1 MLCHKTLHLFRAGAE
16 WDGHHGAATTR
27 YSQPGGVGR
36 HIAQQTQIAVEA
48 IGPGLHPTASL
59 GGCPREV
66 RTLLTCPL
74 LLNLDIANTLPCI
87 ASQLD
92 KLGLVPSKFLG
103 ALHTYS
109 QDRDACLARLIAAHE
124 IGPLHQQTPRDIAK
138 DLANSALT
146 GISYDTWV
154 AKYAAALGNSNHRE
168 GVVVRLQASIG
179 HVWAAVESS
188 AGGAVRA
195 IEGEGSNGRKKA
207 RPSRARV
214 FLKVLHEIE
223 SCILHTASHFLL
235 NTGWTVHSMQ
245 QGGLLVRPPAPL
257 RPEQGDRP
265 GSELVV
271 SNSSP
276 PSLPLLTLR
285 FLATPTTPSSSYVT

>member
-1 MLCHKTLHLFRAGAE
+1 MLCHETLHLFRAGAE

-109 QDRDACLARLIAAHE
+109 QGRDAYLTRLIAAHE
-124 IGPLHQQTPRDIAK
+124 IGPLDQQTPRDIAK
-138 DLANSALT
+138 DLANSALI
-146 GISYDTWV
+146 GSSYDTWA
-154 AKYAAALGNSNHRE
+154 AKYAAALGNTNHRE
-168 GVVVRLQASIG
+168 GIVVRLQASLG

-188 AGGAVRA
+188 AGGAVRGEGNRRGG
-195 IEGEGSNGRKKA
+195 IQWTEEGEAQQSACIPQGTPRD
-207 RPSRARV
+207 RV
-214 FLKVLHEIE
+214 M
-223 SCILHTASHFLL
+223 HTAHGIPFSSQHGMDSTLYAA
-235 NTGWTVHSMQ
+235 GW
-245 QGGLLVRPPAPL
+245 PL
-257 RPEQGDRP
+257 
-265 GSELVV
+265 S
-271 SNSSP
+271 
-276 PSLPLLTLR
+276 
-285 FLATPTTPSSSYVT
+285 

>member
-1 MLCHKTLHLFRAGAE
+1 M
-16 WDGHHGAATTR
+16 
-27 YSQPGGVGR
+27 GR
-36 HIAQQTQIAVEA
+36 HIAQHTQIVVEA

-74 LLNLDIANTLPCI
+74 LLNLDIANTLPSI

-124 IGPLHQQTPRDIAK
+124 IGHLHQQTPRDIAK
-138 DLANSALT
+138 DLANSALIGT
-146 GISYDTWV
+146 SYDTWA
-154 AKYAAALGNSNHRE
+154 AKYAAALGNTSHRE
-168 GVVVRLQASIG
+168 EIVVRLQGNIG
-179 HVWAAVESS
+179 HIWAAVESS

-195 IEGEGSNGRKKA
+195 VEEEGSSSRKKA
-207 RPSRARV
+207 RPSKALV
-214 FLKVLHEIE
+214 LSKVLHEIE
-223 SCILHTASHFLL
+223 SCILHTASHFLR
-235 NTGWTVHSMQ
+235 NAGWTVHSMPH
-245 QGGLLVRPPAPL
+245 GGLLVRPPAPL

-265 GSELVV
+265 GRELVIAAEAALSAIARQTSESV
-271 SNSSP
+271 AQP
-276 PSLPLLTLR
+276 PPQGLGLDVTLAVR
-285 FLATPTTPSSSYVT
+285 ELYGLDPETILRSFD